1 MSFYHEVFMDNR
13 NFNIE
18 DMKKFI
24 FNNDFYKSIK
34 PEIKNIEGN
43 KEEEEEEDNI
53 ECNIFIP
60 DRQDNLFWCIYI
72 SIYGMKEYKLIERG
86 FTNIIMDEK
95 LKIGNYFYENLKRMK
110 TLNNLKI
117 TYGKIKEITS
127 DYMTNKTTDIEMLYG
142 MSIYY
147 KKRIIL
153 LNKCSHVNLEPEE
166 FDNTLILIKKES
178 MYGIHMNISI
188 NEIEENYLQL
198 VCYDKPIKSISSFT
212 VNELKT
218 LAKRFDLDTTDSD
231 KKTIYYNLSELLL
244 K

>member
-1 MSFYHEVFMDNR
+1 MDSK
-13 NFNIE
+13 NFKIDE
-18 DMKKFI
+18 MKKFI
-24 FNNDFYKSIK
+24 FDNEFYKSIK
-34 PEIKNIEGN
+34 PEIENVET
-43 KEEEEEEDNI
+43 KEEEEENNI
-53 ECNIFIP
+53 DCNIFIP

-72 SIYGMKEYKLIERG
+72 CIYGMKEYKLIERG
-86 FTNIIMDEK
+86 FTNIIMEEK

-110 TLNNLKI
+110 NLNNLKI

-142 MSIYY
+142 ISIYY

-153 LNKCSHVNLEPEE
+153 LNKNSYVNLEPEE
-166 FDNTLILIKKES
+166 YDSTIILIKKES

-188 NEIEENYLQL
+188 NEVEENYLQL
-198 VCYDKPIKSISSFT
+198 VSYDKPIKSISSFT
-212 VNELKT
+212 VNELKI
-218 LAKRFDLDTTDSD
+218 LAKRFDLDINNSD

>member
-1 MSFYHEVFMDNR
+1 MSFYHEVFMDYK
-13 NFNIE
+13 NFKIDE
-18 DMKKFI
+18 MKKFI
-24 FNNDFYKSIK
+24 FDNNFYKSIK
-34 PEIKNIEGN
+34 PEIENVET
-43 KEEEEEEDNI
+43 KEEEEENNI
-53 ECNIFIP
+53 DCNIFIP

-72 SIYGMKEYKLIERG
+72 CIYGMKEYKLIERG
-86 FTNIIMDEK
+86 FTNIIMEEK

-110 TLNNLKI
+110 NLNNLKI

-142 MSIYY
+142 ISIYY

-153 LNKCSHVNLEPEE
+153 LNKNSYVNLEPEE
-166 FDNTLILIKKES
+166 YDSIIILIKKES

-188 NEIEENYLQL
+188 NEVEENYLQL
-198 VCYDKPIKSISSFT
+198 VSYDKPIKSISSFT
-212 VNELKT
+212 VNELKI
-218 LAKRFDLDTTDSD
+218 LAKRFDLDINNSD

>member
-153 LNKCSHVNLEPEE
+153 LNKCSYVNLEPEE

-188 NEIEENYLQL
+188 NEIEENYLQ
-198 VCYDKPIKSISSFT
+198 
-212 VNELKT
+212 
-218 LAKRFDLDTTDSD
+218 
-231 KKTIYYNLSELLL
+231 
-244 K
+244 

>member
-1 MSFYHEVFMDNR
+1 
-13 NFNIE
+13 
-18 DMKKFI
+18 
-24 FNNDFYKSIK
+24 
-34 PEIKNIEGN
+34 
-43 KEEEEEEDNI
+43 
-53 ECNIFIP
+53 
-60 DRQDNLFWCIYI
+60 
-72 SIYGMKEYKLIERG
+72 MKEYKLIERG
-86 FTNIIMDEK
+86 FTNIIMEEK

-153 LNKCSHVNLEPEE
+153 LNKCSYVNLEPEE
-166 FDNTLILIKKES
+166 YDSTIILIKKKS

-198 VCYDKPIKSISSFT
+198 INYDKPIKSISSFT

-218 LAKRFDLDTTDSD
+218 LTWFDLDTNNFD
-231 KKTIYYNLSELLL
+231 KKTIYYNLSDLLL